1 MPERIYVPELD
12 VNITFPD
19 NTPLELK
26 QRYVAR
32 LMAER
37 SRPSAQPPAAPP
49 PSSTTED
56 ILRNVGGF
64 ALGVPRGIIEGVAA
78 VPEGIG
84 GITGSEFLK
93 ATGEA
98 IRDNP
103 LANLFAGE
111 ASTGRMAGELVGNL
125 ATYLAPG
132 SVAKLA
138 GAPRLATTLAAIMG
152 GASGAAEQVR
162 EAAANRQAG
171 MAVSPEQEQLA
182 AMMGGATGLADIIP
196 AERFISRFSPLLR
209 GANELAQ
216 KTVGQRLGMALGT
229 GALEGGTEL
238 GQQIAQ
244 NVIEQQVYNPQQET
258 FEGALPAA
266 GTGLAVGTGLDFL
279 LTTLGQRVARKM
291 QPRIEQARQRQQGA
305 GPAVPAGPEDAIGI
319 RRTEAGE
326 PEITVIPRAG
336 ARPAPTPPTVSPASP
351 AVSPALPPE
360 DLAFAQDLADLN
372 RQQQP
377 PATLFPSTPMSERAL
392 GEFLNLPEASP
403 IANLP
408 MEDLGGAGEFTPS
421 GRSVPAVDPLAPG
434 LFRDR
439 PREMRGTGAPL
450 SASQEIPQAPLASIA
465 DLMREPAAPEDIPRD
480 SDVVLDLLRGRP
492 SQPVPPMPYA
502 ETLEL
507 GPQQSYLQD
516 ALAQQRAESQRLAE
530 SQAMVDQLLA
540 AQRAPV
546 PEPAPAP
553 SRIAEPLPP
562 IRPAVPPPSRV
573 PDLLAEEQAVVQ
585 PARAR
590 VAEQQ
595 AREQRAEADRV
606 QAEADRI
613 TARTEAEAT
622 RAARRTQAP
631 VVPETGVPNEIALD
645 AQQRLARE
653 EFNRNLTELNPDELA
668 IVQAKQESGLGSA
681 VRPQEL
687 ADVREFADLPF
698 TRDQYR
704 QALEIGK
711 PGGTATLPSGLT
723 TPRRIAQT
731 LDVPIDTAERMV
743 ETMIRRGDAAPNAD
757 RFSPQPAGPS
767 AVRVREEATGPR
779 YSVESQPDTG
789 TKKPREEAYTVASLR
804 SEVENNQQP
813 QIALDIFRATKGLGI
828 DDLVSTRLID
838 SFKETTK
845 GTEVLGSYRDQII
858 SLALAGRNADQL
870 KSTLNHEAVHAMKKL
885 GIFSDS
891 EWALLESA
899 FDPNTILS
907 DDERKFYKKAYANNP
922 DLLREESIA
931 KGMQRHLEGS
941 ASLPP
946 KVANLI
952 DQKTEGLARMGDSL
966 IAQGLTTPS
975 KVVQAFSSGD
985 LGRRE
990 IPGSMPR
997 SVAAEVPV
1005 KKAAALEDLLMGTDE
1020 GGFVTGEQPPAA
1032 LSVVQEPVEGG
1043 GQFAEPDLRGGL
1055 RRTLGNLF
1063 SEENKALRNRM
1074 QLLDARAPIEAVSLE
1089 RGDTEADTSAIA
1101 AVRIADNAP
1110 DLAAASFKYGAVR
1123 YVGTPGNGY
1132 FIAGN
1137 SPAPLGKDG
1146 FLTKVYEAGKLDKF
1160 FHYLLGERSGDL
1172 IEVGKEK
1179 RLTPAQIRQYRS
1191 YGEDPVIKA
1200 AAAQWKQ
1207 FNDTNVKMLVD
1218 SGRIT
1223 AEDAARLT
1231 RGLYLPFYRVVDE
1244 ATGDISFQPSG
1255 QTLGAPTKLK
1265 KLFGGESQIADPIE
1279 NIVRNVNALTAMAT
1293 KNEAMQRVM
1302 RDGIDLGYVEQA
1314 SPKASGDQVVTVYVK
1329 GKPKKFF
1336 VKDKLLY
1343 DSVMFSRYQPGEM
1356 MQLLGLPAKW
1366 LRDFVTLA
1374 PTFPIRNLMRDSVQI
1389 SLMGY
1394 TDMPVIS
1401 ALQGAKKA
1409 IQESDSYQTM
1419 EKMGIVS
1426 TGIRGEGGGEGTARE
1441 IRRLIEPDMLGALDK
1456 YIQAWERFN
1465 QKGESANR
1473 LIVFE
1478 KAIADGK
1485 TPAQAASEAREI
1497 IDFNRRGAGA
1507 FIQAYSALVPFQN
1520 ARLQGLDVAYRA
1532 LRPGQS
1538 LNPQMRKQLASRMAA
1553 MTAATVLYSF
1563 LIQDSPAYK
1572 QASEEER
1579 DNYWF
1584 LPLPNGEA
1592 FRVPIPFEMGFVA
1605 KVVPERMANWMAGTE
1620 DGKIFMRSMVRF
1632 ILGTMKM
1639 EAPQFA
1645 KPAFEVYTN
1654 FDNFRQKPIETEWM
1668 KRLEKADR
1676 TDDRTTETAKIL
1688 SEISGNQLSP
1698 VQADHLLRGYTGT
1711 IGQYVAS
1718 FVDFATNPSASK
1730 SPANRDL
1737 SETPVFGALFQ
1748 RRDGG
1753 RKLAEAYEIRSVAE
1767 QAAASLR
1774 ARMRDQ
1780 VQMSEPERQR
1790 LIKQSGLATAIN
1802 PLEQAQDEL
1811 NRAERRI
1818 RAEIKAGR
1826 MTADQADQQLEG
1838 IRSRKLEIADRI
1850 IEISKTMR

>member
-1 MPERIYVPELD
+1 MEPTYKQYIRELGAI
-12 VNITFPD
+12 VTFPVGV
-19 NTPLELK
+19 TEEEK
-26 QRYVAR
+26 REFIQRTLA
-32 LMAER
+32 
-37 SRPSAQPPAAPP
+37 SRNPAAAAPAPP
-49 PSSTTED
+49 PPPSG
-56 ILRNVGGF
+56 IPNPLRFVADVISGI
-64 ALGVPRGIIEGVAA
+64 PSGIIQGVSA

-84 GITGSEFLK
+84 GMTGNEFLK
-93 ATGEA
+93 DLGLA

-103 LANLFAGE
+103 LSNVLTKRFEGETAG
-111 ASTGRMAGELVGNL
+111 RDIGELVGNL
-125 ATYLAPG
+125 GTLVGPG
-132 SVAKLA
+132 VYARAA
-138 GAPRLATTLAAIMG
+138 GLGSTAARAAGLGMG
-152 GASGAAEQVR
+152 VSSGAAEQVR

-196 AERFISRFSPLLR
+196 AERLISRFSPLLR

-266 GTGLAVGTGLDFL
+266 GTGAAVGTGLDFL

-336 ARPAPTPPTVSPASP
+336 ARPAPTPPTVSPA
-351 AVSPALPPE
+351 LPPE

-377 PATLFPSTPMSERAL
+377 PAALFPSTPMSEQAL
-392 GEFLNLPEASP
+392 GEFLNPPEVFP

-421 GRSVPAVDPLAPG
+421 GRFVPAVDPLARG

-439 PREMRGTGAPL
+439 PREMRGAGAPL
-450 SASQEIPQAPLASIA
+450 PAPQEIPQSPLASIA
-465 DLMREPAAPEDIPRD
+465 EMMREPAAPEDIPRD

-507 GPQQSYLQD
+507 GPQQPYLQD

-553 SRIAEPLPP
+553 SRITEPLPP

-613 TARTEAEAT
+613 AARTEAEAT

-704 QALEIGK
+704 RALEIAK

-731 LDVPIDTAERMV
+731 LDVPIGTAERMV
-743 ETMIRRGDAAPNAD
+743 ETMIRRGDADANAD

-813 QIALDIFRATKGLGI
+813 QIALDIFRATKDLGI

-870 KSTLNHEAVHAMKKL
+870 KSTLNHEAAHAMKKL

-899 FDPNTILS
+899 FDPNIILS

-975 KVVQAFSSGD
+975 KVVQAFSSGA
-985 LGRRE
+985 LGGRE

-997 SVAAEVPV
+997 PATAEVPV

-1020 GGFVTGEQPPAA
+1020 GGFATGEQPPAA

-1074 QLLDARAPIEAVSLE
+1074 QLLDARAPIEAMSLE
-1089 RGDTEADTSAIA
+1089 RGDTEADTAAIA

-1110 DLAAASFKYGAVR
+1110 DLAAASFKYGAVK

-1191 YGEDPVIKA
+1191 YGEDPGIKA

-1265 KLFGGESQIADPIE
+1265 KLFGGEGQIADPIE

-1302 RDGIDLGYVEQA
+1302 RDGIELGYVEQA

-1409 IQESDSYQTM
+1409 IQESGSYQTM
-1419 EKMGIVS
+1419 EQMGLVS

-1507 FIQAYSALVPFQN
+1507 FIQAYSALVPFHN
-1520 ARLQGLDVAYRA
+1520 ARLQGFDVAYRA

-1553 MTAATVLYSF
+1553 MTAATTLYSF

-1572 QASEEER
+1572 QANEEER

-1592 FRVPIPFEMGFVA
+1592 FRVPIPFEVGFVA
-1605 KVVPERMANWMAGTE
+1605 KVVPERMANMMAGTE
-1620 DGKIFMRSMVRF
+1620 EGKVFMRSMIRF

-1826 MTADQADQQLEG
+1826 MTADQADQQLES

-1850 IEISKTMR
+1850 IEISNTMR